1 MSIATTPRAQQKAG
15 HTRLQTYVIGYVASV
30 LLTVTA
36 YALVRAHAF
45 AKWTIVSLILAL
57 AMIQFLVQL
66 LFFLHLGRE
75 GKPRWKLL
83 VLLFMILV
91 VSIIV
96 GGSLWIMNNLNYRM
110 TPEQIQTYMN
120 NQSGF

>member
-1 MSIATTPRAQQKAG
+1 MSTATTPRVQRKLG
-15 HTRLQTYVIGYVASV
+15 RTKLQTYVTGYVASV

-36 YALVRAHAF
+36 YALVQSHSF

-57 AMIQFLVQL
+57 AMIQFLVQM
-66 LFFLHLGRE
+66 LFFLHLGQE
-75 GKPRWKLL
+75 SKPRWRLL